1 MNKNQGLKRLARFIH
16 YAGIALALPFVII
29 GFSIF
34 FDTPSLQRLGLG
46 VGVLI
51 TATIVYFIG
60 KGIAWIIDGFANDS
74 N

>member
-16 YAGIALALPFVII
+16 YAGMVLALPIVII
-29 GFSIF
+29 SFSVF
-34 FDTPSLQRLGLG
+34 FARPSLQSLGIG
-46 VGVLI
+46 VGFLI

-60 KGIAWIIDGFANDS
+60 KGIAWIIDGFADDS